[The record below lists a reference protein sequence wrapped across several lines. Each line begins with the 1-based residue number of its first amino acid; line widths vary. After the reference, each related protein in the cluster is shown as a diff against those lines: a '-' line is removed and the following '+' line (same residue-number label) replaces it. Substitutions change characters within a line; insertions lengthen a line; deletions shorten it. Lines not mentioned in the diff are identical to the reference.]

1 MVPWMR
7 RRPYVGS
14 SVPRAKISPVG
25 TDEPANGCRCI
36 RGTNKCALTIGGE
49 IGACCET
56 LTTLGGIGM
65 DLRKLVR
72 DIPDFPKKGIV
83 FRDIMPMLG
92 DAQALRY
99 MVDAMFV
106 HYFGQKIDKVVS
118 AEARGF
124 IFGPAVAY
132 HLGAGFVAVR
142 KPGKLPHKTR
152 QVTYDLEYG
161 TDSLTI
167 HEDAL
172 KKGDHV
178 LLVDDLLATGGTMAA
193 SAKLCEDLGAKVVG
207 AGFIIEL
214 SFLKGREKLKG
225 YDVFSLI
232 NYESE

>member
-1 MVPWMR
+1 MNLK
-7 RRPYVGS
+7 S
-14 SVPRAKISPVG
+14 
-25 TDEPANGCRCI
+25 
-36 RGTNKCALTIGGE
+36 
-49 IGACCET
+49 
-56 LTTLGGIGM
+56 
-65 DLRKLVR
+65 LVR

-83 FRDIMPMLG
+83 FKDIMPLLG
-92 DAQALRY
+92 DKDALRY

-106 HYFGQKIDKVVS
+106 HYFGKRIDKVVS

-142 KPGKLPHKTR
+142 KPGKLPYKTR

-161 TDSLTI
+161 TDTLTM

-172 KKGDHV
+172 KPGDHV

-193 SAKLCEDLGAKVVG
+193 SAELVEMMGGKVMG

-214 SFLKGREKLKG
+214 NFLKGREKLKK

-232 NYESE
+232 QYDGE

>member
-1 MVPWMR
+1 
-7 RRPYVGS
+7 
-14 SVPRAKISPVG
+14 
-25 TDEPANGCRCI
+25 
-36 RGTNKCALTIGGE
+36 
-49 IGACCET
+49 
-56 LTTLGGIGM
+56 M
-65 DLRKLVR
+65 DLKSLVR

-83 FRDIMPMLG
+83 FKDIMPLLG
-92 DAQALRY
+92 DRDALRY
-99 MVDAMFV
+99 IVDAMFV
-106 HYFGQKIDKVVS
+106 HYFGTRIDKVVS

-124 IFGPAVAY
+124 ILGPAVAY

-142 KPGKLPHKTR
+142 KPGKLPYKVK

-172 KKGDHV
+172 RPGDQV

-193 SAKLCEDLGAKVVG
+193 TAELVESLGGKVIG

-214 SFLKGREKLKG
+214 AFLKGREKLKG

-232 NYESE
+232 NYDLE

>member
-1 MVPWMR
+1 MNL
-7 RRPYVGS
+7 
-14 SVPRAKISPVG
+14 K
-25 TDEPANGCRCI
+25 
-36 RGTNKCALTIGGE
+36 
-49 IGACCET
+49 
-56 LTTLGGIGM
+56 
-65 DLRKLVR
+65 KLVR

-83 FRDIMPMLG
+83 FKDIMPLLG
-92 DAQALRY
+92 DKDALRY

-106 HYFGQKIDKVVS
+106 HYFGKRIDKVVS

-142 KPGKLPHKTR
+142 KPGKLPYKTK

-161 TDSLTI
+161 TDTLTM

-193 SAKLCEDLGAKVVG
+193 SAELVEMMGGKVMG

-214 SFLKGREKLKG
+214 AFLKGREKLKK

-232 NYESE
+232 QYDAE